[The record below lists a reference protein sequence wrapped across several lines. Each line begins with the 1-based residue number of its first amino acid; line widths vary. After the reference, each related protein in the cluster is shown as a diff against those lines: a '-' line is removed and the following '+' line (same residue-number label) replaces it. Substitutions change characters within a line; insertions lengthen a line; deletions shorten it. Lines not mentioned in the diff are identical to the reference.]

1 MEILTPPESLPY
13 QVVSNLMIN
22 HIELRSEESGDIVQ
36 YTHQRNVE
44 LMVVDVGPTINR
56 IKARYVAVGVGLI

>member
-1 MEILTPPESLPY
+1 
-13 QVVSNLMIN
+13 MIN
-22 HIELRSEESGDIVQ
+22 HIELRSEESDDIVQ

-56 IKARYVAVGVGLI
+56 IKARYVAVSVYFSEFDENLF